1 MDAMAALV
9 LIIVGCVIGGVL
21 VVYLMFR
28 AMWRVAEP
36 NEALIISGFRHA
48 PTEGV
53 GESMGFKIVTGKGVL
68 VIPGVQKVRSLS
80 LDANETELNITCVT
94 TQGIPVTVKAVVIY
108 KVGDDFASISNAARR
123 FLDKRAE
130 ELEQK
135 IKNVF
140 EGHLRSIVG
149 GLTVEQMIR
158 EREALTEAT
167 RRHSGDEMQKLGL
180 VIDSL
185 QIKEID
191 DTTGYI
197 KNLAAPHAAEVQKQA
212 RIAQAIAD
220 REATEQEQVAEAL
233 KASAR
238 RDAEIKKASFQ
249 ADVDR
254 AQKDA
259 EQAGPL
265 ADQQARQKV
274 VVEQTKVAELEAQRT
289 EQQLQAEVRKPA
301 DAEAYKQRTLAQ
313 AERDARISR
322 AEAQA
327 KETELA
333 ASANANRTKIEADA
347 GAAKIRVE
355 AQASAES
362 IEATGRAQAS
372 ATEARGLA
380 EAKSREAAGLA
391 EAKAIEARAK
401 ALAVNQEAVIN
412 QQLAEQAVNIV
423 AAAAKPV
430 GDIDNLVVLNGTEG
444 VQDAVMSSIAK
455 GFAAIQALRGTLN
468 ASGQSAN
475 AAHNGAAPADN
486 GAEVPEQIRRSTPAA
501 RE

>member
-1 MDAMAALV
+1 MDAVAAIALLAFGAAV
-9 LIIVGCVIGGVL
+9 ALL
-21 VVYLMFR
+21 LFLYLLFR

-48 PTEGV
+48 PAEGV
-53 GESMGFKIVTGKGVL
+53 GESMGFKIITGKGVL
-68 VIPGVQKVRSLS
+68 VVPGVQKVRNLS
-80 LDANETELNITCVT
+80 LDANETELAITCVT

-167 RRHSGDEMQKLGL
+167 RRHSGEEMQKLGL

-191 DTTGYI
+191 DSTGYI

-212 RIAQAIAD
+212 RIAQAQAD

-233 KASAR
+233 KAAAR
-238 RDAEIKKASFQ
+238 RDAQIKQASYQ
-249 ADVDR
+249 AEVDS
-254 AQKDA
+254 AQKEA

-265 ADQQARQKV
+265 ADQVARQKV

-333 ASANANRTKIEADA
+333 ATANANRTKIEAEA
-347 GAAKIRVE
+347 TGSKIRVE
-355 AQASAES
+355 AEAQAQS
-362 IEATGRAQAS
+362 IEATGRAQATS
-372 ATEARGLA
+372 TEARGLA
-380 EAKSREAAGLA
+380 EAKAREAAGLA

-401 ALAVNQEAVIN
+401 ALAVNQEAVIA

-444 VQDAVMSSIAK
+444 VQDAVMGSIAK
-455 GFAAIQALRGTLN
+455 GFAAIQALRGSIAPNGPAPHTP
-468 ASGQSAN
+468 ST
-475 AAHNGAAPADN
+475 NGATPPEN
-486 GAEVPEQIRRSTPAA
+486 GAAEVPEAIRRVPAA
-501 RE
+501 E